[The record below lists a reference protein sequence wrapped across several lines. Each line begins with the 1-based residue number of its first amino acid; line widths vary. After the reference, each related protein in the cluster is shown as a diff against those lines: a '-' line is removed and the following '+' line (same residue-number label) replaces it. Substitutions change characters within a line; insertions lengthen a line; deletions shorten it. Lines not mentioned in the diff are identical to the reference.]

1 MKISSLV
8 ILQLKKLKI
17 LIFNF
22 NKITQHMVK
31 P

>member
-17 LIFNF
+17 LIFNL